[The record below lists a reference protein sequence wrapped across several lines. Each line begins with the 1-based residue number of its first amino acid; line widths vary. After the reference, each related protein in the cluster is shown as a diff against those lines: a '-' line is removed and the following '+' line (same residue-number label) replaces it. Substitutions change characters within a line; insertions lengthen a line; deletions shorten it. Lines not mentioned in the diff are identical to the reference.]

1 MERVVKSKGYRV
13 RYITMQIFF
22 VLLGLIM
29 VFPVYNVIVTSFATQ
44 QDILNNPLMLFPE
57 HPTLSSYRYL
67 VLDGGILKAYG
78 VTIVTT
84 VVGTVLS
91 MTFTTLL
98 AYALS
103 KRELPGCKFFHRL
116 LVASM
121 FVDSGLIPFYLLVRN
136 LHLTNTIWSS
146 IIPGLISV
154 WNYMVMRSFFLGF
167 PIELE
172 ESAKLDGASVTCI
185 LRKIVLPLSKPT
197 IATFT
202 LYYAVDYWNTWYN
215 CMLFNN
221 KESLQTL
228 QLYVYRFVQRAS
240 LEFNTTAAA
249 FRDLYGEGT
258 MNEAGIR
265 AATCTAAVV
274 PILCLYPFL
283 MKYFEKGAMLGAVKG

>member
-1 MERVVKSKGYRV
+1 MERVVRNKRYRIKY
-13 RYITMQIFF
+13 RIMQAFF
-22 VLLGLIM
+22 VLLAVIM

-44 QDILNNPLMLFPE
+44 KEILDNPLMLFPKE
-57 HPTLSSYRYL
+57 PTISNYHYL
-67 VLDGGILKAYG
+67 ILDGGIIKAYG

-84 VVGTVLS
+84 IVGTFLS
-91 MTFTTLL
+91 MFFTILL

-103 KRELPGCKFFHRL
+103 KRELPGCKLFHRIII
-116 LVASM
+116 ASM
-121 FVDSGLIPFYLLVRN
+121 FIDSGLIPFYLLVRN
-136 LHLTNTIWSS
+136 LHLTNTIWST
-146 IIPGLISV
+146 ILPGLVSV

-167 PIELE
+167 PAELE
-172 ESAKLDGASVTCI
+172 ESAKLDGASTTCI
-185 LRKIVLPLSKPT
+185 LWRIVLPLSKPT

-202 LYYAVDYWNTWYN
+202 LYYAVDYWNSWYN

-249 FRDLYGEGT
+249 FREMYGAGT

-265 AATCTAAVV
+265 AATCTAAIV